1 MCRRSKFTNFPERTK
16 LLTPTET
23 SNLNIR
29 LARDR
34 ALHLETAVN
43 LCVSRCEANNF
54 FFLQIVTIIE
64 LGSITK

>member
-1 MCRRSKFTNFPERTK
+1 MCRGSKFTTFPERTK

-29 LARDR
+29 LARDQ

-43 LCVSRCEANNF
+43 LCVSRCEANS